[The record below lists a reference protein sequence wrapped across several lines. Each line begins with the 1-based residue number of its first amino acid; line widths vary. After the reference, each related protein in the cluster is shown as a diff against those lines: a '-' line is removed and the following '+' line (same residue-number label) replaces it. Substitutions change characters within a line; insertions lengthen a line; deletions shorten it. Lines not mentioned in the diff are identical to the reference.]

1 MAALLTAGTVSGNVL
16 LPPKAYPVGGLSATV
31 AALCVARRCGLSRD
45 DIGMGPDSVSAGL
58 RVGGAA
64 TAAISAVGLAALAVP
79 TLRRAFEDDRAA
91 DAGVGEL
98 LWNVLIRIP
107 VGTVLLE
114 EVAFR
119 GVLPAL
125 TGART
130 GHPTRAMILSAG
142 MFGLWHVLPALRL
155 AGDNRAVEA
164 AVGHGRLPTVL
175 AGVSSTFV
183 VGLALHAL
191 RVRGRGVLAPALVHL
206 ATNSGGYLVSWLVQ
220 RAARRRRAPV

>member
-1 MAALLTAGTVSGNVL
+1 MAALLAAGTVSTNVI
-16 LPPKAYPVGGLSATV
+16 LPPKAYPVGGLSITV

-45 DIGMGPDSVSAGL
+45 DIGLGSASVPSGL

-64 TAAISAVGLAALAVP
+64 TAVVSGLGLAALAVP
-79 TLRRAFEDDRAA
+79 ALRRAFEDDRAA
-91 DAGVGEL
+91 EAGVGEL
-98 LWNVLIRIP
+98 LWTVLIRIP
-107 VGTVLLE
+107 VGTVLAE

-125 TGART
+125 TGSGT
-130 GHPTRAMILSAG
+130 GSPGRAMIVSAG
-142 MFGLWHVLPALRL
+142 MFGLWHVLPAMSL

-164 AVGHGRLPTVL
+164 TVGRGRLPTVL
-175 AGVSSTFV
+175 LGVSSTFL

-220 RAARRRRAPV
+220 RAARRRARG